1 MFFIGELKQEVTA
14 DRDMP
19 PVDWFETMQT
29 IEQPEAVQKLIDEHG
44 FWWVYRTWMRVIGS
58 PPTILPMDQDIEL
71 VSQTILK
78 MKDKQG

>member
-29 IEQPEAVQKLIDEHG
+29 TEQPDAVQKLIDRFG
-44 FWWVYRTWMRVIGS
+44 WLWVYRTWMRVIGS
-58 PPTILPMDQDIEL
+58 PPTILPMNEDIEL

-78 MKDKQG
+78 MQSK